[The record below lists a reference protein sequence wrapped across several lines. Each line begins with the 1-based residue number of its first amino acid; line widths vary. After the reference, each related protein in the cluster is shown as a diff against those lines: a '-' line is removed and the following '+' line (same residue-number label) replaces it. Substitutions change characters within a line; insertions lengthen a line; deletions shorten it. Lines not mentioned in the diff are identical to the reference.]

1 MSSNRLQL
9 AGALLSRRHGAT
21 WIYRRA
27 ASGAG
32 NWVDVGEEERGWKGQ
47 GQAKGADER
56 SGCEVVNER
65 GEDYTGAVY
74 KVLEV

>member
-9 AGALLSRRHGAT
+9 AGALLPRRHGAT

-27 ASGAG
+27 AAG
-32 NWVDVGEEERGWKGQ
+32 VRNWVDVGEEERGWKGQ
-47 GQAKGADER
+47 GQTKGADER
-56 SGCEVVNER
+56 NRCEVVDER

-74 KVLEV
+74 EVLEV